1 MEATIMN
8 QKPVELTAFD
18 KHKAKKNIAKVKI
31 SGFAREVFR
40 FMCDR
45 CNSKKKN
52 NIMWMSISN
61 IAKEI
66 GINPRTGKVYT
77 RQALQKAFKELV
89 ELGFMLKEE
98 RYDEAGSGR
107 QTSNIYYLYET
118 AFQFNDSAAD
128 PEEDVNTVCK
138 KETVNN
144 TSETTAFSEITVAA
158 PANNSLPLEYKPK
171 YKRLI
176 DTNASINL
184 SSRPV
189 DSIVEEKF
197 YILKNDDEYKRTLDQ
212 NIVSIVE
219 KFYSLILKYD
229 RKEFIINIDCY
240 EDKVKSGIDSEHVK
254 KCIKT
259 LSYAQIKRVV
269 VRLMTITLN
278 SIKSIYSYILNMLY
292 NMAIHENLDQ
302 ISSLL
307 VI

>member
-1 MEATIMN
+1 MIN

-31 SGFAREVFR
+31 SGFSREVFR

-77 RQALQKAFKELV
+77 RQALQKSFKELV

-118 AFQFNDSAAD
+118 AFQFNDSADSAAD

-144 TSETTAFSEITVAA
+144 TSETIAFSEKTVAA
-158 PANNSLPLEYKPK
+158 PANNSLPLEYKLK

-176 DTNASINL
+176 DTKASINL

-189 DSIVEEKF
+189 DPIVEEKF
-197 YILKNDDEYKRTLDQ
+197 SILKNNDEYKRTLDQ

-240 EDKVKSGIDSEHVK
+240 EDKIKSCIDSEHVK

-259 LSYAQIKRVV
+259 LSYTQIKRVV

-292 NMAIHENLDQ
+292 NMAIHENLDL
-302 ISSLL
+302 ISSSL
-307 VI
+307 VM